1 VPTAAGGICSE
12 LFTEFPTQ
20 ETRVNMLPVVA
31 LVGRPNVGKST
42 LFNVLTRT
50 RDALVHDLPGL
61 TRDRHYGICRLG
73 TREFVVVDTGGL
85 TGEKEG
91 IGALTA
97 RQVQLAIEEADRVV
111 FVVDAREGLLPQDR
125 NILDVLRRS
134 GKPVLLAVNKTD
146 GLDESAALAEFSK
159 FGISGTLPMAASHGR
174 GVPALVEMLLA
185 GLPDADPDVVAESPD
200 DGVRVAIVGRPNV
213 GKSTLV
219 NRLLGEER
227 VVVSDVAGT
236 TRDSIRVRLDRDG
249 KRYTLIDTAG
259 VRRRARVEEAVE
271 KFSVIKTLQSI
282 AAAHV
287 AVVLLDA
294 HEGVSEQD
302 ATLIGHVLD
311 EGRALIIAVNKW
323 DGLGKYEREQCKS
336 SLSRKLD
343 FVAFARQV
351 TISALHGSGIA
362 ELMKAVNRAHASA
375 TREFSTSELT
385 RAVEAAYTGY
395 QPPLVRGHAPRLRF
409 AHPGGSNPPTIVI
422 HGSRTKHIADGYRRY
437 LENFF
442 RKRFKLEGTP
452 VRIEFRES
460 DNPFAG
466 RKNELTE
473 RQVKKRKRL
482 IRKAKKR

>member
-1 VPTAAGGICSE
+1 
-12 LFTEFPTQ
+12 
-20 ETRVNMLPVVA
+20 MLPVVA

-42 LFNVLTRT
+42 LFNALTRT

-73 TREFVVVDTGGL
+73 AREFVVVDTGGL

-97 RQVQLAIEEADRVV
+97 RQVQLAIDEADRIV
-111 FVVDAREGLLPQDR
+111 FVVDARDGLLTQDR
-125 NILDVLRRS
+125 TILDVLRRT

-146 GLDESAALAEFSK
+146 GTDESAAMAEFS
-159 FGISGTLPMAASHGR
+159 TLGFAASLPLAAAHGR
-174 GVPALVEMLLA
+174 GVPALVEATLA
-185 GLPDADPDVVAESPD
+185 GLPAADPDAIAEHPD
-200 DGVRVAIVGRPNV
+200 DGIRVAIVGRPNV

-227 VVVSDVAGT
+227 VVVSEVAGT
-236 TRDSIRVRLDRDG
+236 TRDSIRVHLDRDG

-302 ATLIGHVLD
+302 ATLIGYVLE
-311 EGRALIIAVNKW
+311 EGRALVLAVNKW
-323 DGLGKYEREQCKS
+323 DGLSTYEREQCRS

-343 FVAFARQV
+343 FVAFARIV
-351 TISALHGSGIA
+351 TVSALHGTGMA
-362 ELMKAVNRAHASA
+362 ELMKAIDRAHASA
-375 TREFSTSELT
+375 TREFGSAELT
-385 RAVEAAYTGY
+385 RALEKAYASY
-395 QPPLVRGHAPRLRF
+395 QPPLVRGHAPKLRF

-422 HGSRTKHIADGYRRY
+422 HGSRTKHVAEGYQRY
-437 LENFF
+437 LQNFF

-452 VRIEFRES
+452 IRIAFRES
-460 DNPFAG
+460 ENPFAG